1 MCVGPDS
8 PDRGSRGVGAGR
20 PPRPR
25 RAVLSPNPARRLRR
39 QRPAPTG
46 EGRVGHGLERPLR
59 GCGRRARSAP
69 GPSSG
74 HAQDAADAG
83 GYPGTPERP
92 QARHGAA
99 NAIAERGSPSRA
111 EGSRGVDRALRKRPP
126 SSGRLGV
133 PPALGWRVSLTADLP
148 ARWGGGSAHPTAEEE
163 QSGAA
168 EYWIGRMASL
178 RSVTLHFAP
187 GAARQALVG
196 AAHPSTRT
204 ARAESGRCI
213 GSHGRGPWAAGA
225 RIGAEAR
232 PTAQRACRFRKAE
245 RRRRRSAS
253 TEFSFSNQVSGR
265 LGGH

>member
-1 MCVGPDS
+1 MRPIQYSTAPPLLSSAVG
-8 PDRGSRGVGAGR
+8 
-20 PPRPR
+20 

-168 EYWIGRMASL
+168 ECR
-178 RSVTLHFAP
+178 
-187 GAARQALVG
+187 VG
-196 AAHPSTRT
+196 AAASAPSEGAWDT
-204 ARAESGRCI
+204 AS
-213 GSHGRGPWAAGA
+213 AAGA
-225 RIGAEAR
+225 CDPRSPGVAQPGHYGLFGSGSGLSQSYGGTKIRAFDEYEPRRARRYPMGELGIRSRTETGAGDSDG
-232 PTAQRACRFRKAE
+232 
-245 RRRRRSAS
+245 RR
-253 TEFSFSNQVSGR
+253 
-265 LGGH
+265 